1 MAQNNELQQR
11 ILAFMKE
18 DDYKPLTVA
27 EIEDAFELEEAEEFK
42 ELVKTLVKMEAQGLV
57 VRSRS
62 NRYGLPERMNL
73 LRGRF
78 IGHAK
83 GFGFVTPEE
92 EGMDDIFIPPHDI
105 NGAINGDTVL
115 IRVMKETSGDRRE
128 GTIIKIIERGK
139 TTFVGTFQANRGFGF
154 VIPDDKKLN
163 MDIFVAKDD
172 TLGAVDGHKVV
183 VEITDWPDDIKS
195 ATGVIT
201 KILGH
206 KNDPGVDILSI
217 IYKHDIPPEFPAE
230 VVDAATKV
238 PDEITEEDIV
248 GRRDLRGETIV
259 TIDGADAKDLDD
271 AVTVTKNDDGTY
283 KLGVHIA
290 DVSYYVTK
298 DSVIDKEAYERAT
311 SVYLTDRVIPMI
323 PHRLSNGIC
332 SLNPQVDRLTLS
344 CEMIIDGNGQVIKHE
359 IFQSVIKTTERMTY
373 SDVYKLL
380 EERDEHPELV
390 ERYESLIP
398 MFDMMAELAQILR
411 NKRMGRGAIDFD
423 FKESKVLVNEDGWPT
438 DIVLRERTV
447 AERLIEEFML
457 AANETVAEHFHWM
470 ELPFLYRIHEDPK
483 PEKLQRF
490 FEFVTNFG
498 LVIKGTGNSVHPKAM
513 QEIIKSIEGLP
524 EEPVISTMLL
534 RSLQQARYYPE
545 SLGHFGLSTDY
556 YTHFTSPIRRYP
568 DLIVHRLIRT
578 YLINGDTSKET
589 VVQWNAVMEEI
600 ADHTSERERRA
611 VDAERDTDALKK
623 AQFMSD
629 KIGEEFIGMVSS
641 ITNFGIF
648 VELPNTVEG
657 LVHISNMTDDYY
669 RFEDRMMVMIGE
681 RTGRQFRI
689 GDEVKVRVANVVIEE
704 SSVDFEIVDMVQSAS
719 TRPRRVA
726 PKVIT
731 AGRPEKKRG
740 ERSERRDKRGG
751 KGKRGEKD
759 SGGKRSSSSDRDPR
773 GRRKDGKEKP
783 KFYEGI
789 AKKGKKKKGKR

>member
-1 MAQNNELQQR
+1 MTQKNELQER
-11 ILAFMKE
+11 ILAFMKDE
-18 DDYKPLTVA
+18 DYKPLTVA
-27 EIEDAFELEEAEEFK
+27 EIEDAFELEEADEFK

-128 GTIIKIIERGK
+128 GTVIKIVERGK
-139 TTFVGTFQANRGFGF
+139 TTFVGSFQANRGFGF
-154 VIPDDKKLN
+154 VVPDDKKLN
-163 MDIFVAKDD
+163 MDIFVAKED

-195 ATGVIT
+195 AAGIVT

-238 PDEITEEDIV
+238 PDEISEKDLV

-271 AVTVTKNDDGTY
+271 AVTVTKNEDGTY

-290 DVSYYVTK
+290 DVSYYVTQ
-298 DSVIDKEAYERAT
+298 DSIIDKEAYERAT

-373 SDVYKLL
+373 SDVYMLL
-380 EERDEHPELV
+380 EERDDHPELV

-398 MFDMMAELAQILR
+398 MFEMMAELAEVLR
-411 NKRMGRGAIDFD
+411 NKRMSRGAIDFD

-545 SLGHFGLSTDY
+545 SIGHFGLSTDY

-589 VVQWNAVMEEI
+589 VVHWNSVMDEI

-704 SSVDFEIVDMVQSAS
+704 SSVDFEIVDMVQSAGS
-719 TRPRRVA
+719 RPRRVA

-731 AGRPEKKRG
+731 AGRSDKKRG
-740 ERSERRDKRGG
+740 ERSERRDKRGS

-759 SGGKRSSSSDRDPR
+759 KGGKRSSSSDRDLR
-773 GRRKDGKEKP
+773 GRRKDGKDKP